1 MIVYSFDLR
10 LRDKVASRRR
20 LRRRAVVA
28 ASPWQRRKFWRI
40 EEKMDVK
47 KNTFYF
53 LFFYSLFC
61 LEDKIANAIR
71 TGIAWLEVQ
80 ACGIRLRRMGTFTMR
95 SRARVSAARSIAI
108 TLPYVKASRRMYAWY
123 FPCRSNGTSMLI
135 DPLAKT
141 LEQTQKP
148 IDFLGCV

>member
-47 KNTFYF
+47 KNISF
-53 LFFYSLFC
+53 FFYSLFA
-61 LEDKIANAIR
+61 KIANAIR

-108 TLPYVKASRRMYAWY
+108 TLPYVKDSRRMYAWY